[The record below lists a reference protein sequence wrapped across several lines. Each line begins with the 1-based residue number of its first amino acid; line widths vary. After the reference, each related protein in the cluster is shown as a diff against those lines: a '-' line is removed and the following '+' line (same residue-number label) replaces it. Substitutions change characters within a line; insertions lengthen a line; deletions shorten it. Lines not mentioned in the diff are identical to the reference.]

1 MNTLDKIA
9 VMVTATICIILLV
22 IIVSPVFTGRVLSN
36 EKAQMVSGLISSS
49 IAIIGMYVGAKLKSG
64 VDK

>member
-9 VMVTATICIILLV
+9 LMVTGTVCLILLV
-22 IIVSPVFTGRVLSN
+22 IVVSPIFTGRVLSN

-49 IAIIGMYVGAKLKSG
+49 VAIIGMYVGAKLKARGDS
-64 VDK
+64 